1 MDHHDAEVCLDP
13 ACKPCLSE
21 QRQESV
27 IRLETALLEL
37 ETSPEG
43 AAGLWVDHTL
53 TVDAL
58 DVRNLLD
65 LLRDWRP

>member
-1 MDHHDAEVCLDP
+1 MTDHDASDCLDP
-13 ACKPCLSE
+13 ACDPCLTD

-27 IRLETALLEL
+27 IRLERALLDL

-43 AAGLWVDHTL
+43 RAGEWVDCQV

-65 LLRDWRP
+65 LLRG

>member
-1 MDHHDAEVCLDP
+1 MIDHDPTTCLDP
-13 ACKPCLSE
+13 ACKPCINE

-27 IRLETALLEL
+27 IRLETALLDV

-43 AAGLWVDHTL
+43 AAGLWVDHTV

-65 LLRDWRP
+65 VLRDWRP

>member
-1 MDHHDAEVCLDP
+1 MDEHDVKTCLDP
-13 ACKPCLSE
+13 ACETCLTE
-21 QRQESV
+21 QRRESV
-27 IRLETALLEL
+27 IRLETVLLEL

-43 AAGLWVDHTL
+43 AGGIWVDHKV

-65 LLRDWRP
+65 LLRLG

>member
-1 MDHHDAEVCLDP
+1 MDEHDAKTCLDP
-13 ACKPCLSE
+13 ACEPCLAE
-21 QRQESV
+21 QRRESV

-37 ETSPEG
+37 ETSPGG
-43 AAGLWVDHTL
+43 AAGMWVEHKV

-65 LLRDWRP
+65 LLRLG

>member
-1 MDHHDAEVCLDP
+1 MDEHDAETCLDP
-13 ACKPCLSE
+13 ACEPCRDE

-27 IRLETALLEL
+27 IRLEAALLEL

-43 AAGLWVDHTL
+43 AAGMWVDHKVA
-53 TVDAL
+53 VDAL

-65 LLRDWRP
+65 LLRLG